1 MSKLALRFISGKHKG
16 NEYPLPPGG
25 QICIGRSSDI
35 DVVLIEDMV
44 SRRHAQITINDDD
57 LKIEDLGSTNGTF
70 VNGERITEM
79 KLRQGDRILIGTSIM
94 KLVEADKDIRQTS
107 VGTPPETKTDETGV
121 KRVSGYGSR
130 SMTGTISEIPLPD
143 LIQLFST
150 SKKTGTLLIR
160 VGSVEG
166 KLHLDHGRIIYA
178 TVSNAKGLKPLKA
191 VFRILSWQEGT
202 FELLGPEPHDFPE
215 TINMSTEHILMEGL
229 RQIDEI
235 RHMQR
240 KLPPSDA
247 LLGIPTPLVPKLS
260 ELSTQELDVFQ
271 LVLNHSTLGEVV
283 DRAASTDLDVT
294 NVLFDLIDKG
304 FISKP

>member
-25 QICIGRSSDI
+25 QVCIGRSSDI

-44 SRRHAQITINDDD
+44 SRRHAQITIDGDT

-70 VNGERITEM
+70 VNGERITET
-79 KLRQGDRILIGTSIM
+79 KLQQGDRILIGTSIM

-107 VGTPPETKTDETGV
+107 VGAPSPAKIEDTNV
-121 KRVSGYGSR
+121 KRVTGYGNR
-130 SMTGTISEIPLPD
+130 SMTGTISEVPLPD

-166 KLHLDHGRIIYA
+166 KLHLENGRIIYA

-202 FELLGPEPHDFPE
+202 FELLGPEAHDFPE

-240 KLPPSDA
+240 KVPPPDTVLS
-247 LLGIPTPLVPKLS
+247 ITNPLTSKLS
-260 ELSTQELDVFQ
+260 DLSAQELDVFQ
-271 LVLNHSTLGEVV
+271 LVFNHSTMGQVV
-283 DRAASTDLDVT
+283 DQAASTDLDAT
-294 NVLFDLIDKG
+294 NILFDLIDKG
-304 FISKP
+304 FIVKP

>member
-16 NEYPLPPGG
+16 NEFLLPSTG

-44 SRRHAQITINDDD
+44 SRRHAQITINGVD

-70 VNGERITEM
+70 VNGERVSET
-79 KLRQGDRILIGTSIM
+79 KLQQGDRILIGTSIM
-94 KLVEADKDIRQTS
+94 KLVEADKEIRQTS
-107 VGTPPETKTDETGV
+107 VGAPPQLKVEDTSV
-121 KRVSGYGSR
+121 KRVTGYGTR
-130 SMTGTISEIPLPD
+130 SMSGNISEVPLPD

-150 SKKTGTLLIR
+150 SKKTGTLVIR

-166 KLHLDHGRIIYA
+166 KLHLENGRIIYS

-240 KLPPSDA
+240 KLPAPETQ
-247 LLGIPTPLVPKLS
+247 LTIPFPLVSKLS
-260 ELSTQELDVFQ
+260 ELNMNELDVLQ
-271 LVLNHSTLGEVV
+271 LIINRQTLGQVV
-283 DRAASTDLDVT
+283 DRASSSDLDVT
-294 NVLFDLIDKG
+294 NIIFDLIDKG
-304 FISKP
+304 YIQKP